1 MAQNFKHVSHIKSS
15 LPREVV
21 EGEFYGL
28 TPTADESSP
37 VKINIA
43 KRPTADK
50 LINGEIAVNYLK
62 GHETLTIKNTEEE
75 IVGFV
80 NENEFYDAQEIIA
93 GAMMQEKEERIAD
106 ISRLEGKFGDVE
118 EIQNDVAELE
128 YVVSSSLNDLNSRI
142 NEKETSDEEFKE
154 KLNEKELVIASALND
169 LETRKANKDE
179 VTTAKLNNYAK
190 GTDGSAVAASDT
202 INEAISKL
210 ENQVDTLKTNV
221 TDTFEDMELVVSS
234 SLNDLNQRLIEKEDI
249 IELLQ
254 TQITK
259 LEARVAAL
267 EGN

>member
-1 MAQNFKHVSHIKSS
+1 MTQNFKHVSHIKSS

-50 LINGEIAVNYLK
+50 LVEGEIAVNYLK
-62 GHETLTIKNTEEE
+62 GHETLMIKNTKNE

-80 NENEFYDAQEIIA
+80 NENELYETQEIIA
-93 GAMMQEKEERIAD
+93 GAIAQEKEERLSS
-106 ISRLEGKFGDVE
+106 ISSLEEQIKD
-118 EIQNDVAELE
+118 NEL
-128 YVVSSSLNDLNSRI
+128 VVS
-142 NEKETSDEEFKE
+142 
-154 KLNEKELVIASALND
+154 AALND

-249 IELLQ
+249 IKLLQ

-267 EGN
+267 DKN